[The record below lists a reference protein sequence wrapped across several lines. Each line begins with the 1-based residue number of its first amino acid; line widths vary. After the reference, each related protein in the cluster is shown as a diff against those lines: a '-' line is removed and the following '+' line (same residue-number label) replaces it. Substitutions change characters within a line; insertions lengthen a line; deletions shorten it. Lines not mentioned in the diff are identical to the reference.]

1 MNLAK
6 LFLMVTILA
15 LLSSCNSGKESKAS
29 AFLLENNRHYAYM
42 GVL

>member
-6 LFLMVTILA
+6 LFLMVTSLA
-15 LLSSCNSGKESKAS
+15 LLSSCNIGKENKAS
-29 AFLLENNRHYAYM
+29 AFLRENNRHYAYM

>member
-1 MNLAK
+1 
-6 LFLMVTILA
+6 MVTILA
-15 LLSSCNSGKESKAS
+15 LFSSCNSGKESKAS